1 MALPIYEGTI
11 TSWFQVRNF
20 GFICPDNSIPGCDME
35 LFFHVSDLF
44 NGQPIPKNTRVSFQ
58 TRLFKGRYKA
68 INVTPI
74 AHQER
79 APGTPEVTR

>member
-1 MALPIYEGTI
+1 
-11 TSWFQVRNF
+11 
-20 GFICPDNSIPGCDME
+20 ME